1 MWRWSNSAANGS
13 PVADPPG
20 APLPAAAI
28 TRGPQS
34 AAEHGHRHAKAP
46 LPHESTEPKSAPAAS
61 AAALNGV
68 VVADGAGSRSCIQ
81 IAGARFSRSKT
92 TQSLRS
98 DEAKPE
104 KIGQRRSGGESGFA
118 VSSLQIH
125 RHNLK
130 RQLLNL
136 PLAHPT
142 SPGPFNRVIP
152 AEARITGELAIVVR
166 HLGSH
171 QLPWL

>member
-1 MWRWSNSAANGS
+1 MWTWSSSAANGS

-34 AAEHGHRHAKAP
+34 AAGHGHRHAKAP

-81 IAGARFSRSKT
+81 IAGARFSRRKT

-98 DEAKPE
+98 DEA
-104 KIGQRRSGGESGFA
+104 
-118 VSSLQIH
+118 
-125 RHNLK
+125 N
-130 RQLLNL
+130 
-136 PLAHPT
+136 T
-142 SPGPFNRVIP
+142 
-152 AEARITGELAIVVR
+152 EAIER
-166 HLGSH
+166 
-171 QLPWL
+171 

>member
-1 MWRWSNSAANGS
+1 MWTWSSSAANGS

-34 AAEHGHRHAKAP
+34 AAGHGHRHAKAP
-46 LPHESTEPKSAPAAS
+46 LPHESTEPKSAPAAN

-81 IAGARFSRSKT
+81 IAQAGFSQGKT

-98 DEAKPE
+98 DEA
-104 KIGQRRSGGESGFA
+104 
-118 VSSLQIH
+118 
-125 RHNLK
+125 N
-130 RQLLNL
+130 
-136 PLAHPT
+136 T
-142 SPGPFNRVIP
+142 
-152 AEARITGELAIVVR
+152 EAIER
-166 HLGSH
+166 
-171 QLPWL
+171 